1 VTANQDGAEIG
12 VNLKA
17 AILRARVARGEKP
30 TVEAVGRIGGADVR
44 LGVSGGKPAVSVSR
58 EWRF

>member
-1 VTANQDGAEIG
+1 VTVDPGQIEVGAR
-12 VNLKA
+12 LKA
-17 AILRARVARGEKP
+17 AILRARVARGQKP

-44 LGVSGGKPAVSVSR
+44 IGVSGGKPAVSVSR